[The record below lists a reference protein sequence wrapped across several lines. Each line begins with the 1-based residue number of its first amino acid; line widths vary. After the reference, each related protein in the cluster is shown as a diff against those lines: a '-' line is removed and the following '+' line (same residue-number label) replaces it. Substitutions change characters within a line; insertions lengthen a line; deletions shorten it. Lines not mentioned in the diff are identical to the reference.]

1 MPNARAPFKAR
12 QTAFRVNS
20 TRAHPWLKRN
30 PVRITEVRIRPTNAG
45 RVKARV
51 SITINNS
58 FMIRDLKVIRLK
70 RGYFVQFPRK
80 RQPDS
85 SYAEIAVP
93 INAEARSMIEE
104 AAFAE
109 FEKVTGEHTAR

>member
-1 MPNARAPFKAR
+1 M
-12 QTAFRVNS
+12 
-20 TRAHPWLKRN
+20 
-30 PVRITEVRIRPTNAG
+30 RITEVRIRPTNAG

-51 SITINNS
+51 SITINDS

-70 RGYFVQFPRK
+70 RDILSSSRQK
-80 RQPDS
+80 QPDG
-85 SYAEIAVP
+85 SYAEIAAP

-104 AAFAE
+104 AVFAE

>member
-1 MPNARAPFKAR
+1 M
-12 QTAFRVNS
+12 
-20 TRAHPWLKRN
+20 
-30 PVRITEVRIRPTNAG
+30 RITEVRIRPTNAG

-80 RQPDS
+80 RQPDR
-85 SYAEIAVP
+85 SYAEIAAP

>member
-1 MPNARAPFKAR
+1 
-12 QTAFRVNS
+12 
-20 TRAHPWLKRN
+20 
-30 PVRITEVRIRPTNAG
+30 VRITEVRIRPTNAG

-51 SITINNS
+51 SITINDS

-70 RGYFVQFPRK
+70 RDILSSSRQK
-80 RQPDS
+80 QPDG
-85 SYAEIAVP
+85 SYAEIAAP

-104 AAFAE
+104 AVFAE